1 MFDNINIVLVN
12 TSHPGNIGSTARAM
26 GVMGFNKLS
35 LVQPKDFPSELATA
49 MAVGCDKILDSARVY
64 PDLSNALSESSLN
77 IGFSARS
84 RKESIPT
91 LSVDECIDKIL
102 TNNEITYNIIFGNE
116 KNGLSNEELLM
127 CDYIVT
133 LPTASFYSSLNLSA
147 AVQIFTYELLKKSLD
162 DPTSNSKSQKN
173 INLAK
178 TKDKELFYKKLIDI
192 LKETDFVTEKNS
204 KSLTKKIHIMF
215 NKALLEQHEISILR
229 GILSSIERKIN
240 T

>member
-12 TSHPGNIGSTARAM
+12 TSHPGNIGSSARAM

-35 LVQPKDFPSELATA
+35 LVKPKDFPSEIATA
-49 MAVGCDKILDSARVY
+49 MAVGCDKILDSANIY
-64 PDLSNALSESSLN
+64 PDLSNALSDSSLN

-84 RKESIPT
+84 RKESIPV
-91 LSVDECIDKIL
+91 LSVDECINRIVI
-102 TNNEITYNIIFGNE
+102 NNQFTYNIIFGNE

-127 CDYIVT
+127 CDYIVS

-162 DPTSNSKSQKN
+162 NSITASVPQKTV
-173 INLAK
+173 NLAK

-215 NKALLEQHEISILR
+215 NKALLEEHEISILR
-229 GILSSIERKIN
+229 GILTSIERKIN

>member
-12 TSHPGNIGSTARAM
+12 TSHPGNIGSSARAM

-35 LVQPKDFPSELATA
+35 LVQPKEFPSEIATA
-49 MAVGCDKILDSARVY
+49 MAVGCDKILDNAKVY
-64 PDLSNALSESSLN
+64 PDLSNALGESSLN

-84 RKESIPT
+84 RKESIPV
-91 LSVDECIDKIL
+91 LSVDKCINKIV
-102 TNNEITYNIIFGNE
+102 TDNKVTYNIIFGNE

-147 AVQIFTYELLKKSLD
+147 AVQIFTYELLKKSLN
-162 DPTSNSKSQKN
+162 NSVSSFKLQKN

-215 NKALLEQHEISILR
+215 NKALLEEHEISILR
-229 GILSSIERKIN
+229 GIIASIERKIN

>member
-12 TSHPGNIGSTARAM
+12 TSHPGNIGSSARAM

-35 LVQPKDFPSELATA
+35 LVQPKDFPSEVATA
-49 MAVGCDKILDSARVY
+49 MAVGCDDILNNARVY
-64 PDLSNALSESSLN
+64 HSLSDALSESSLN

-84 RKESIPT
+84 RKESIPS
-91 LSVDECIDKIL
+91 LSVDGCIEKIT
-102 TNNEITYNIIFGNE
+102 TNSEVTYNIIFGNE
-116 KNGLSNEELLM
+116 KNGLTNEELLL

-147 AVQIFTYELLKKSLD
+147 AVQIFTYELFKKSLNSSVSD
-162 DPTSNSKSQKN
+162 SKSQKK
-173 INLAK
+173 INFAK
-178 TKDKELFYKKLIDI
+178 TRDKEAFYKKLIDL
-192 LKETDFVTEKNS
+192 LKDTDFITEKNY

-215 NKALLEQHEISILR
+215 NKAMLEDHEVNILR

>member
-12 TSHPGNIGSTARAM
+12 TSHPGNIGSSARAM
-26 GVMGFNKLS
+26 GVMGIKKLS
-35 LVQPKDFPSELATA
+35 LVQPKDFPSETATA
-49 MAVGCDKILDSARVY
+49 MAVGCNKILDSAKVY
-64 PDLSNALSESSLN
+64 PDLSHALSESSLN
-77 IGFSARS
+77 IGFSARP
-84 RKESIPT
+84 RKESIPV
-91 LSVDECIDKIL
+91 LSIDECVNKII
-102 TNNEITYNIIFGNE
+102 TNKQITYNIIFGNE

-162 DPTSNSKSQKN
+162 DSASTSKSQN
-173 INLAK
+173 NTNLAK
-178 TKDKELFYKKLIDI
+178 TKDKELFYKKLIDV

-215 NKALLEQHEISILR
+215 NKALLEEHEISILR
-229 GILSSIERKIN
+229 GILTSIERKIN

>member
-12 TSHPGNIGSTARAM
+12 TSHPGNIGSSARAM

-35 LVQPKDFPSELATA
+35 LVQPKDFPSEVATA
-49 MAVGCDKILDSARVY
+49 MAVGCDNILNHARVY
-64 PDLSNALSESSLN
+64 QDLSDALSESSLN
-77 IGFSARS
+77 IGFSARP
-84 RKESIPT
+84 RKESIPS
-91 LSVDECIDKIL
+91 LSVDECIEKI
-102 TNNEITYNIIFGNE
+102 NANSDVTYNIIFGNE
-116 KNGLSNEELLM
+116 KNGLTNEELLL

-147 AVQIFTYELLKKSLD
+147 AVQIFTYELFKESLNNSVSD
-162 DPTSNSKSQKN
+162 SKSQKK
-173 INLAK
+173 INFAK
-178 TKDKELFYKKLIDI
+178 TKDKEAFYEKLIDL
-192 LKETDFVTEKNS
+192 LKDTDFMTEKNY

-215 NKALLEQHEISILR
+215 NKAMLEDHEVNILR

>member
-12 TSHPGNIGSTARAM
+12 TSHPGNIGSSARAM

-35 LVQPKDFPSELATA
+35 LVQPKDFPSEVATA
-49 MAVGCDKILDSARVY
+49 MAVGCDNILDHARVY
-64 PDLSNALSESSLN
+64 KGLSDALSESSLN
-77 IGFSARS
+77 IGFSARP
-84 RKESIPT
+84 RKESIPS
-91 LSVDECIDKIL
+91 LSVDGCIEKI
-102 TNNEITYNIIFGNE
+102 TANSEVTYNIIFGNE
-116 KNGLSNEELLM
+116 KNGLTNEELLL

-147 AVQIFTYELLKKSLD
+147 AVQIFTYELFKKSLNSSVSD
-162 DPTSNSKSQKN
+162 SKSQKK
-173 INLAK
+173 INFAK
-178 TKDKELFYKKLIDI
+178 TRDKEAFYKKLIDL
-192 LKETDFVTEKNS
+192 LKDTDFMTEKNY

-215 NKALLEQHEISILR
+215 NKAMLEDHEVNILR

>member
-12 TSHPGNIGSTARAM
+12 TSHPGNIGSSARAM

-35 LVQPKDFPSELATA
+35 LVQPKEFPSEIATA
-49 MAVGCDKILDSARVY
+49 MAVGCDKILDNAKVY

-84 RKESIPT
+84 RKESIPV
-91 LSVDECIDKIL
+91 LSVDKCINKIVAD
-102 TNNEITYNIIFGNE
+102 NKVTYNIIFGNE

-147 AVQIFTYELLKKSLD
+147 AVQIFTYELLKKSLN
-162 DPTSNSKSQKN
+162 NSVSSFELQKN